1 MVMTDQNSILKP
13 PASNESL
20 MEAVKLAKRGW
31 HLVPFRTG
39 SKNPGG
45 FVGDGWQNK
54 TSCDPA
60 QIERWIDQH
69 GRCNWGLLLGPKSGI
84 WDLEY
89 DTPEGREIIENA
101 VESCGGILTPSYS
114 SAKSVHR
121 LFQYDERV
129 QELSATNCKLFG
141 TEWRFGDDG
150 HQSVIPPSVHESGAV
165 YTWLSGLSP
174 DDVEV
179 ARLPDELYQLFVE
192 LRRMDDQR
200 KAEERKVKQAARK
213 TQTVVP
219 CRLMIDGTYTSHVAA
234 AEAAIDQIPFDSLL
248 VKEGWTHHNG
258 DEWTR
263 PGKDWSNAKSAT
275 LSVYNGQERLTV
287 WTNAA
292 PIEGG
297 TSDSRSAYS
306 KWRFW
311 YQSNGYLDNE
321 QIDAA
326 KAFLGE
332 QKSKEIDS
340 AYHNQGEPVDTS
352 KITGQ
357 AEGKTKSEPKKW
369 QLQSGW
375 SAVAKPAPMRSIV
388 IEGLARRG
396 EVVNIVAA
404 TKIGKSWLALL
415 LLLCISTGRDWLGRR
430 TTKGRVLLLD
440 NELHSETIQNRIHAV
455 ATAAGIIQRPDDAAF
470 DYVELRGESV
480 GIGDIEYQLSAFQPG
495 DLTLIVMDAKYR
507 FFGNGMEENSN
518 DDQTSF
524 HNAVDRLAKQLNCVI
539 VLVHH
544 STKGDQS
551 GKSVV
556 DVGSGGGSQAR
567 AADCHLILRTHEDG
581 DDLCVLDA
589 ALRTFKKVEP
599 QTLRWEFPLWT
610 VDESVEPTVK
620 QAQTRSDATNDKRV
634 KTKITSIL
642 QMLRLAP
649 GNIHSENK
657 LSGNHAGSLTYRS
670 AIAQLQE
677 AGEIEWV
684 DDFKEPR
691 AKENTGGWRLVAGRS
706 EV

>member
-1 MVMTDQNSILKP
+1 MDATTIN
-13 PASNESL
+13 N
-20 MEAVKLAKRGW
+20 
-31 HLVPFRTG
+31 RT
-39 SKNPGG
+39 
-45 FVGDGWQNK
+45 
-54 TSCDPA
+54 
-60 QIERWIDQH
+60 
-69 GRCNWGLLLGPKSGI
+69 
-84 WDLEY
+84 
-89 DTPEGREIIENA
+89 
-101 VESCGGILTPSYS
+101 
-114 SAKSVHR
+114 
-121 LFQYDERV
+121 
-129 QELSATNCKLFG
+129 
-141 TEWRFGDDG
+141 
-150 HQSVIPPSVHESGAV
+150 
-165 YTWLSGLSP
+165 
-174 DDVEV
+174 
-179 ARLPDELYQLFVE
+179 
-192 LRRMDDQR
+192 
-200 KAEERKVKQAARK
+200 
-213 TQTVVP
+213 
-219 CRLMIDGTYTSHVAA
+219 A
-234 AEAAIDQIPFDSLL
+234 AEADKKIWQRHCKSLAEVALQRFAIKRDRHGMYSADGSAAWSFSELTKDDLAAHFAGDITMGLGTTSQDDKCLWVAVDLDNHVDDQATNQNLDYAIILLNKLAEHGVYAIVEDSDGKGGIHLWVLFDQPVPAESAFRFINWITQGHEQHVEKIECFPKQPTVQNTAAKCGNYLRL
-248 VKEGWTHHNG
+248 
-258 DEWTR
+258 
-263 PGKDWSNAKSAT
+263 PGKHPKREHWSSCWGENDWLNAEQSIELLLDPPLNDPACLAQAPKPPPTPVRKEYDGPQTNTVELARTALPYISNDGYDQWLKIGQALHSEGDHMLSEWQHWSASSEKFKPGECEAKWKTFNRNGSVGIGTVFHLAT
-275 LSVYNGQERLTV
+275 ENGWQR
-287 WTNAA
+287 
-292 PIEGG
+292 P
-297 TSDSRSAYS
+297 
-306 KWRFW
+306 
-311 YQSNGYLDNE
+311 
-321 QIDAA
+321 
-326 KAFLGE
+326 
-332 QKSKEIDS
+332 KEHRADK
-340 AYHNQGEPVDTS
+340 PVDFS
-352 KITGQ
+352 GIEGQ
-357 AEGKTKSEPKKW
+357 AEPKSEPKKW

-415 LLLCISTGRDWLGRR
+415 LLLCVSTGRLWLGRK